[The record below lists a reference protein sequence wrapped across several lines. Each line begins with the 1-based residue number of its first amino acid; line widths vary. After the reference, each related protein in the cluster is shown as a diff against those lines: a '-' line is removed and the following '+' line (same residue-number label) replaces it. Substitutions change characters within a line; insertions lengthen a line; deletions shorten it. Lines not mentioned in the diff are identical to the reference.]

1 MNPEIIERDDVDP
14 DDWITG
20 TSYTECRVNIYR
32 NPAIWAELQ
41 PLYEQIQA
49 AEQTVVDLEAAAT
62 PPQQE
67 QTDES
72 SLAEADAPVAV
83 PAGEESLGDVA
94 VVESETLT
102 AARAELDRLIA
113 IAEDVY
119 ARYAA
124 DTEVWTLRALDED
137 EMRECIR
144 DAGMEQ
150 PVEPKRVSRDA
161 SKPVRKKYYAQFD
174 AYSRDMK
181 AWAEAVNIL
190 CIQKACQGVV
200 VAGAEKPAPSV
211 ESMRLLAKRPGGTMH
226 IKRLS
231 DALTSISAR
240 EVEIAAPKSLTA
252 SPAARRSS

>member
-32 NPAIWAELQ
+32 NPAIWAEIQ
-41 PLYEQIQA
+41 PLYQQIQA

-72 SLAEADAPVAV
+72 SLAEAAAPIAV

-94 VVESETLT
+94 VVESETLA
-102 AARAELDRLIA
+102 AARGELDRLIA
-113 IAEDVY
+113 IAEEAY
-119 ARYAA
+119 ARYEA

-144 DAGMEQ
+144 LAGIEQ
-150 PVEPKRVSRDA
+150 PVEPMRFSRDA
-161 SKPVRKKYYAQFD
+161 SKATRRKYFAAADTYA
-174 AYSRDMK
+174 REMK

-190 CIQKACQGVV
+190 CIQKACRGVV
-200 VAGAEKPAPSV
+200 VAGVEKPTPSV
-211 ESMRLLAKRPGGTMH
+211 ESMQLLAKRPGGTMH

-231 DALTSISAR
+231 DALASISAR